1 MEDQVERVLT
11 AFGAVNARSAHL
23 EEDSDSQS
31 PHGLV
36 VRTSTGAIEGQNP
49 VDRPTRA
56 EKSEAAGVA
65 GTSYPAC
72 PVVRPTRA
80 EETEAPGAQGTS
92 RTTCPVV
99 RLTGAEETEAPG
111 AQGTSCT
118 TCPIV
123 RPIGAEQAELCAVI
137 LREKD
142 LSESEYYQMLC
153 KVKTLCNGT
162 GVLLISHNY
171 VDAALSA
178 GVESIHLPMPVLR
191 RTPQDKLRRFS
202 VVGASAHSVLEA
214 KEAADLGATYITASH
229 IFPTDCKKDL
239 PPRGLDFLTEVCGAV
254 TIPVYA
260 LGGINFVNAPSCIVA
275 GAAGVCMMSEFM
287 KL

>member
-1 MEDQVERVLT
+1 MT
-11 AFGAVNARSAHL
+11 AFGAVNARSAHM
-23 EEDSDSQS
+23 EEGSDLQS
-31 PHGLV
+31 SHGHV
-36 VRTSTGAIEGQNP
+36 VRTSPGAIEGRCSA
-49 VDRPTRA
+49 VRPIGA
-56 EKSEAAGVA
+56 EKTAAPGA
-65 GTSYPAC
+65 HSTGHSTC
-72 PVVRPTRA
+72 PVVRPTEA
-80 EETEAPGAQGTS
+80 EKTAAPGAPSTGHP
-92 RTTCPVV
+92 TCPVV
-99 RLTGAEETEAPG
+99 RPT
-111 AQGTSCT
+111 
-118 TCPIV
+118 
-123 RPIGAEQAELCAVI
+123 GAEQAELCAVI

-153 KVKTLCNGT
+153 KVKPLCNSA

-178 GVESIHLPMPVLR
+178 GVDSIHLPMPVLR
-191 RTPQDKLRRFS
+191 RTPQDKLRQFS

-254 TIPVYA
+254 SIPVYA
-260 LGGINFVNAPSCIVA
+260 LGGINFVNAPSCIAA

-287 KL
+287 KI